1 MRSSSDKIFRL
12 AYTPVVWSAGAPK
25 LVLKGAP
32 AQLQSHMGL
41 SPGLIRFIRIE
52 GVMSSTVMSVSAH
65 AATGAAVDG
74 NDLAGIIDL
83 PR

>member
-1 MRSSSDKIFRL
+1 MPSSDKIFRW
-12 AYTPVVWSAGAPK
+12 AHMPVVWSAGAPK
-25 LVLKGAP
+25 LVLRKGTP